1 MQMEKLKNW
10 MKKSEE
16 PSQDV
21 PLQKL
26 ESSQKEVLSQAKEL
40 RKTQKLCEELKQNLT
55 RVFFQLQQCQ
65 AVVREQKQSSEP

>member
-1 MQMEKLKNW
+1 MQMQMEKLENW

-40 RKTQKLCEELKQNLT
+40 RKTQKLYEELKQNLT
-55 RVFFQLQQCQ
+55 RVCFQLH
-65 AVVREQKQSSEP
+65 

>member
-1 MQMEKLKNW
+1 MQMEKLENW

-40 RKTQKLCEELKQNLT
+40 RKTQKLYEEPKQNLT
-55 RVFFQLQQCQ
+55 RVCFQLH
-65 AVVREQKQSSEP
+65 

>member
-1 MQMEKLKNW
+1 MQMEKLENW

-40 RKTQKLCEELKQNLT
+40 RKTQKLYEELKQNLT
-55 RVFFQLQQCQ
+55 RVCFQLH
-65 AVVREQKQSSEP
+65 